1 MASEILWS
9 AESLSNLGDILT
21 YLESNWTERE
31 VSRFKAQLNRN
42 LEIISQFPSI
52 FPESIAKPGLR
63 RAVLNKQVSI
73 IYQIQEK
80 SVLIAYLVDN
90 RQDISNIT

>member
-1 MASEILWS
+1 
-9 AESLSNLGDILT
+9 LSNLESILN

-42 LEIISQFPSI
+42 LEIISRFPAI
-52 FPESIAKPGLR
+52 FPESKSKSGLR

-73 IYQIQEK
+73 IYQILEE

-90 RQDISNIT
+90 RQDISELI